1 MASGTVRYL
10 VFDIESVADG
20 DLIAKVRYP
29 NENLSGPDAIKRYTA
44 ELVEKFGSEFIPYTY
59 HLPISIA
66 VVKID
71 AEFNLMDIVTLD
83 APEYRPHIITKHFW
97 DGWKAYHQPSLVSFN
112 GRTFDLPLLELSA
125 YRFGIAIPEWFN
137 IYGKTWEQPRARYN
151 QAAHL
156 DLQDILTNFGATRL
170 NGGLNL
176 VANLVGSPGKMGI
189 AGHMVQQ
196 LYDDGEINQIN
207 DYCRCDVLDTYF
219 VLLRTAVLMG
229 QLTIE
234 QEQERVSNTKQW
246 LEEQCE
252 QYPVYS
258 EYLAGC
264 NQWQNPWQPE
274 STDPESEQPTASEE
288 PTAPGEE
295 NALEAKTESP
305 SD

>member
-1 MASGTVRYL
+1 MPAGTVRYL

-29 NENLSGPDAIKRYTA
+29 DEGLTGPEAIKKYTG

-59 HLPISIA
+59 HMPVSIA

-71 AEFNLMDIVTLD
+71 SEFNLMDIVTLD
-83 APEYRPHIITKHFW
+83 SPEYRPHVITKHFW
-97 DGWKAYHQPSLVSFN
+97 EGWKAYQQPSLVSFN

-151 QAAHL
+151 QSAHL

-176 VANLVGSPGKMGI
+176 VANLVGSPGKMGT

-196 LYDDGEINQIN
+196 LYDDGEIGRIN

-219 VLLRTAVLMG
+219 VLLRVAVLMG
-229 QLTIE
+229 ELTL
-234 QEQERVSNTKQW
+234 EQERERVDNTHAW
-246 LEEQCE
+246 LEERSE
-252 QYPVYS
+252 EFPVYA
-258 EYLAGC
+258 EYLASCGK
-264 NQWQNPWQPE
+264 WHDPWQPKE
-274 STDPESEQPTASEE
+274 TDELSAERSEPKESEQD
-288 PTAPGEE
+288 GEKS
-295 NALEAKTESP
+295 A
-305 SD
+305 